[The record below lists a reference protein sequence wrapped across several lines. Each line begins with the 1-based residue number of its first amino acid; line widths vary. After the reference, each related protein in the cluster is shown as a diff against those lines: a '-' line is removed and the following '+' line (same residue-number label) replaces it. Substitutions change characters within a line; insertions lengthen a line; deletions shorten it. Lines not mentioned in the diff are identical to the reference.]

1 MRHSPTVLQ
10 VSAFRTL
17 VQTAQCANSG
27 IVITFVLL
35 TAFCSSPGSV
45 QGNKLR
51 GPEPDSGAARAAARV
66 FENLEECRR
75 VARGSRQRSGWELT
89 GSGEHFPPKS
99 FVRNILLVS
108 PVESVFWR
116 EPRKVLIN
124 HELLWRVTII
134 FGILYDA
141 PRKVLKSHEL
151 QWLVTPMFAIL

>member
-1 MRHSPTVLQ
+1 MLL
-10 VSAFRTL
+10 AA
-17 VQTAQCANSG
+17 AQCANSG

-51 GPEPDSGAARAAARV
+51 GSEPDSGAARAAARV

-75 VARGSRQRSGWELT
+75 VARRSRQRSGSELA
-89 GSGEHFPPKS
+89 GRGEHFRPKS
-99 FVRNILLVS
+99 FVRNTLLVS
-108 PVESVFWR
+108 HVESISWR

-124 HELLWRVTII
+124 HELLWRLTLM
-134 FGILYDA
+134 FEILCKD

-151 QWLVTPMFAIL
+151 QRRVTPMSVIL